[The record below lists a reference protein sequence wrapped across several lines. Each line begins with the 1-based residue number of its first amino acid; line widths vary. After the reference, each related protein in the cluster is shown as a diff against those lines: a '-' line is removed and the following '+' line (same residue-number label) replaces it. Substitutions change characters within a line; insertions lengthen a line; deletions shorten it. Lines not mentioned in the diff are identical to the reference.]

1 MPHSEIAGSKV
12 AHTSPT
18 LIAACHVLHRLC
30 MPRHP
35 PNTLTSR
42 LRLPHH
48 QRQRCKSNAID
59 AACSATRCKTCFEH
73 GDVPHAKKNRQQ
85 HAACQY
91 KPIHNVK
98 EPKPPQRD
106 DLKPFSSAWNCLFF
120 REGLTPHTPV
130 RLSGRTRSRPRR
142 STETQGSLRDG
153 GACRDRTDDLKL
165 AKLPLSQLS

>member
-1 MPHSEIAGSKV
+1 MP
-12 AHTSPT
+12 
-18 LIAACHVLHRLC
+18 
-30 MPRHP
+30 
-35 PNTLTSR
+35 
-42 LRLPHH
+42 
-48 QRQRCKSNAID
+48 
-59 AACSATRCKTCFEH
+59 
-73 GDVPHAKKNRQQ
+73 KNRQQ

-106 DLKPFSSAWNCLFF
+106 DLKPFSSAWNISLRPPLRGAF
-120 REGLTPHTPV
+120 REGLAPHTP
-130 RLSGRTRSRPRR
+130 LSFSGRTRSRPRR